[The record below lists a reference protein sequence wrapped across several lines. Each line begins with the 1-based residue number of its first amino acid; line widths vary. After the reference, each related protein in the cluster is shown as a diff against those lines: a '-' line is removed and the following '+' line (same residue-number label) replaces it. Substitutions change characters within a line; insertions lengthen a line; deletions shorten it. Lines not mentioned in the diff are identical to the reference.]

1 MLTLYDYFR
10 SSASFRV
17 RIALNLKKV
26 AYQLQEVHLVSNGG
40 EQHQDDYKD
49 LNPQELVPTLVDGDF
64 HVSQSMAILDY
75 LEAQYPNPSLLF
87 GDAQQQAKI
96 RALANIVACDIHPL
110 DNLRVL
116 QYLKG
121 VLKVSD
127 EEKQTWYAHWIVL
140 GFKAIEVQLDSAGPY
155 CFAEQVTLADVC
167 LIPQVYNAC
176 RFNVDMIAFPKI
188 ERVYNACMQLD
199 AFAKADPDSQ

>member
-17 RIALNLKKV
+17 RIALNIKNV
-26 AYQLQEVHLVSNGG
+26 DYQLKEVHLVNNGG
-40 EQHQDDYKD
+40 EQHQDDYKN

-64 HVSQSMAILDY
+64 NVSQSMAILDY

-87 GDAQQQAKI
+87 GDAKQQAKI

-121 VLKVSD
+121 VLEISD
-127 EEKQTWYAHWIVL
+127 EEKKSGTHIGSHWALRQLKHKLMPWGPIVL
-140 GFKAIEVQLDSAGPY
+140 ASI
-155 CFAEQVTLADVC
+155 
-167 LIPQVYNAC
+167 
-176 RFNVDMIAFPKI
+176 
-188 ERVYNACMQLD
+188 
-199 AFAKADPDSQ
+199 